1 MTQQEFMSRL
11 RRHLIAIIRDY
22 LLLCGMTW
30 ADFRPHD
37 SEYMMGPNSTATL
50 PLASQTKT
58 GV

>member
-1 MTQQEFMSRL
+1 MSRL

-22 LLLCGMTW
+22 LQLCGMTW

-37 SEYMMGPNSTATL
+37 SEYMIGPNSTVTL
-50 PLASQTKT
+50 PFDTPTKT